1 MSVPRLVLASA
12 SPRRLD
18 ILRQLGL
25 APEVR
30 AADVD
35 ESLLP
40 GEGPGAH
47 VERLARAKAAR
58 VAAAS
63 DAGEPELVLAG
74 DTVVVLEGAVLGKPR
89 DPAHAE
95 EMLLALAG
103 REHEVWSGLAVAGPD
118 GSVSGAARAVV
129 RFRPFDAA
137 LARAYVATGEP
148 LDKAGAYGIQG
159 MGAALVEEVRGDYY
173 SVVGLPVGLLV
184 SLLARAGWRYG
195 FGRLEPLPDP
205 APGGPD
211 ASFDRGVP

>member
-1 MSVPRLVLASA
+1 DSPLRALRGGPSHPRRAGGDGGVRRHDGGGAGERRPRHAPARAMSVPRLVLASA

-25 APEVR
+25 EPEVR

-63 DAGEPELVLAG
+63 PARESELVLAG

-89 DPAHAE
+89 DPVHAE

-118 GSVSGAARAVV
+118 GSVSGAARA
-129 RFRPFDAA
+129 
-137 LARAYVATGEP
+137 
-148 LDKAGAYGIQG
+148 
-159 MGAALVEEVRGDYY
+159 
-173 SVVGLPVGLLV
+173 
-184 SLLARAGWRYG
+184 
-195 FGRLEPLPDP
+195 
-205 APGGPD
+205 
-211 ASFDRGVP
+211 